1 MQVPLL
7 SGIYTD
13 GAGDFRRSYPRNLV
27 PVVQPSGL
35 SEGYLRPADGI
46 KQFAV
51 GPGVDRGGIEWNN
64 VLYRVMGTKLVS
76 VSSLG
81 NVVVLAD
88 VGGSGQV
95 TLDYSET
102 LLAILS
108 GGVLYYWNGSTLT
121 SLTPDPAMGP
131 ITDFCWVDGYFFLTD
146 GFFIATTD
154 LNNPTV
160 VQAKATS
167 EADPDPIISIQKF
180 RNEVYAI
187 NRHTIE
193 LFNNVGGD
201 ILSFPFARIEGAQIQ
216 RGGIG
221 TYSCC
226 VYLDSV
232 AFVGGGRNEAPS
244 VWLAS
249 GANTVKIATREID
262 QILAT
267 YSEAALATTICE
279 TRLYNG
285 LNHLYIHLP
294 DHTLVYDGAISQVA
308 GQAIWFTLADGLY
321 GNSSYR
327 ARNFVYAY
335 DKWICGDTS
344 APNLGYAVQDI
355 SSLWGERIGWQF
367 ETQIF
372 YNEGKGAIFHELE
385 LVALPGRVAIG
396 INPTIFASYSTDGV
410 TYSQQRGIL
419 AGKTGDRNKRLTWM
433 RNGRMGDWRTY
444 RFRGTSDAHLSM
456 ARLEARLEPL
466 VW

>member
-13 GAGDFRRSYPRNLV
+13 AAGDFRRSYPRNLI
-27 PVVQPSGL
+27 PVIQPSGL
-35 SEGYLRPADGI
+35 SNGYLRPADGI
-46 KQFAV
+46 KNFAV
-51 GPGVDRGGIEWNN
+51 GPGVDRGGIEWKG

-108 GGVLYYWNGSTLT
+108 SGTLYYWDGSTLT
-121 SLTPDPAMGP
+121 SLTTTGMGP

-146 GFFIATTD
+146 GNFIATTN
-154 LNNPTV
+154 LVNPTI

-167 EADPDPIISIQKF
+167 EADPDPITSIQKF

-216 RGGIG
+216 RGGVG

-232 AFVGGGRNEAPS
+232 AFVGGGRNEGIS

-249 GANTVKIATREID
+249 GANTVKISTREID

-267 YSEAALATTICE
+267 YTETALATTICE
-279 TRLYNG
+279 ARVYNG
-285 LNHLYIHLP
+285 LNHLYIPLP
-294 DHTLVYDGAISQVA
+294 DHTLVYDGAASQIA
-308 GQAIWFTLADGLY
+308 QQAVWFTLADGLY
-321 GNSSYR
+321 ADTAYR
-327 ARNFVYAY
+327 ARNFVLAY

-344 APNLGYAVQDI
+344 GANLGYAVQDV
-355 SSLWGERIGWQF
+355 SSLWGERVGWQF

-385 LVALPGRVAIG
+385 LVARTGRMALGV
-396 INPTIFASYSTDGV
+396 NPTIFASYSADGI
-410 TYSQQRGIL
+410 TYSQERGIS

-433 RNGRMGDWRTY
+433 RNGRMADWRTY
-444 RFRGTSDAHLSM
+444 RFRGTSDAHLSL

-466 VW
+466 AW

>member
-13 GAGDFRRSYPRNLV
+13 AAGDFRRSYPRNLI
-27 PVVQPSGL
+27 PVIQPSGL
-35 SEGYLRPADGI
+35 SNGYLRPADGI
-46 KQFAV
+46 KNFAV
-51 GPGVDRGGIEWNN
+51 GPGVDRGGIEWKG

-108 GGVLYYWNGSTLT
+108 SGTLYYWDGSTLT
-121 SLTPDPAMGP
+121 SLTTTGMGP

-146 GFFIATTD
+146 GNFIATTN
-154 LNNPTV
+154 LVNPTI

-167 EADPDPIISIQKF
+167 EADPDPITSIQKF

-216 RGGIG
+216 RGGVG

-232 AFVGGGRNEAPS
+232 AFVGGGRNEGIS

-249 GANTVKIATREID
+249 GANTVKISTREID

-267 YSEAALATTICE
+267 YTETALATTICE
-279 TRLYNG
+279 ARVYNG

-294 DHTLVYDGAISQVA
+294 DHTLVYDGAASQIA
-308 GQAIWFTLADGLY
+308 QQAVWFTLADGLY
-321 GNSSYR
+321 ADTAYR
-327 ARNFVYAY
+327 ARNFVLAY

-344 APNLGYAVQDI
+344 GANLGYAVQDV
-355 SSLWGERIGWQF
+355 SSLWGERVGWQF

-385 LVALPGRVAIG
+385 LVALTGRMALGV
-396 INPTIFASYSTDGV
+396 NPTIFASYSADGI
-410 TYSQQRGIL
+410 TYSQERGIS

-433 RNGRMGDWRTY
+433 RNGRMADWRTY
-444 RFRGTSDAHLSM
+444 RFRGTSDAHLSL

-466 VW
+466 AW

>member
-13 GAGDFRRSYPRNLV
+13 QAGDFRRSYPRNMI
-27 PVVQPSGL
+27 PVIQPSGL
-35 SEGYLRPADGI
+35 SDGYLRPADGI
-46 KQFAV
+46 KHFAI
-51 GPGVDRGGIEWNN
+51 GPGIDRGGIEWQGT
-64 VLYRVMGTKLVS
+64 LYRVMGTKLVS

-81 NVVVLAD
+81 NVVVLGD
-88 VGGSGQV
+88 VGGTGQV
-95 TLDYSET
+95 TFDYSET

-108 GGVLYYWNGSTLT
+108 SGVLYYWDGSTLT
-121 SLTPDPAMGP
+121 TLTNTYGMGP
-131 ITDFCWVDGYFFLTD
+131 FTDFCWVDGYFFVTDGSLLGTTSLTD
-146 GFFIATTD
+146 PLT
-154 LNNPTV
+154 

-193 LFNNVGGD
+193 LFNNVGGTID
-201 ILSFPFARIEGAQIQ
+201 TFPFARIEGAQVQ
-216 RGGIG
+216 RGGVG

-226 VYLDSV
+226 IYLDSV
-232 AFVGGGRNEAPS
+232 AFVGGGRNEGIS

-267 YSEAALATTICE
+267 YSEAALANTICE

-294 DHTLVYDGAISQVA
+294 DHTLVYDGASSQIA
-308 GQAIWFTLADGLY
+308 QQAIWFTLADGLY
-321 GNSSYR
+321 VDTPYR
-327 ARNFVYAY
+327 ARNFILAY
-335 DKWICGDTS
+335 GKWICGDTS
-344 APNLGYAVQDI
+344 AGNLGYAVQDV
-355 SSLWGERIGWQF
+355 STLWDERVGWQF

-385 LVALPGRVAIG
+385 LVALTGRMALGV
-396 INPTIFASYSTDGV
+396 NPTIFASYSADGI
-410 TYSQQRGIL
+410 TYSQERGIS
-419 AGKTGDRNKRLTWM
+419 AGKTGDRGKRLTWM
-433 RNGRMGDWRTY
+433 RNGRMADWRTY
-444 RFRGTSDAHLSM
+444 RFRGTSDAQLSL

-466 VW
+466 AW